1 MERRTKKNTSKSFL
15 STAYA
20 NELQMNENNNFSKI
34 SRIMIR
40 GVGENVLSVG
50 KLVTIKLII
59 VKINI
64 TTNSIMVAPKI

>member
-1 MERRTKKNTSKSFL
+1 M

>member
-1 MERRTKKNTSKSFL
+1 VERRTKKNTSKSFM

-59 VKINI
+59 VKIKI
-64 TTNSIMVAPKI
+64 TTNSILVAPKI